1 MGNNAGKDAQ
11 KPTETPNTGIPEIQ
25 QAEEK
30 ARQTA
35 QAIKTDPTVKKV
47 EEKGRQAVDAIK
59 SDPRVQQVQQQS
71 QDLANKAKHALDQA
85 KHNIDLHKVENKV
98 ADKAKEVTEKAKEVT
113 KEAAEKAKELTEK
126 AKDGINIA
134 EIEGKAKD
142 TFKDITNTLSTFSR
156 DSSTYL
162 KDAEKYSTEYY
173 SILRNEVRHINR
185 DAPVY
190 ISNFKRDYIFPVDP
204 SIRAAGF
211 YGLTALTFLISIK
224 ARAGL
229 FSTIRNT
236 AFIGLTT
243 GFFVHP
249 ESLNPFRF
257 ADRELTEEQ

>member
-11 KPTETPNTGIPEIQ
+11 KATETPNTGIPEIK

-30 ARQTA
+30 ARQAA
-35 QAIKTDPTVKKV
+35 QAIKNDPTVKKVEEKGRQAFDAIKSDSTVKKV

-59 SDPRVQQVQQQS
+59 SDPRVQKVQEES

-85 KHNIDLHKVENKV
+85 KQNIDLHRVG
-98 ADKAKEVTEKAKEVT
+98 DKAKEITEKAKE
-113 KEAAEKAKELTEK
+113 
-126 AKDGINIA
+126 GINLA

-142 TFKDITNTLSTFSR
+142 TLKDISNTLSSLTTNSG
-156 DSSTYL
+156 TYL
-162 KDAEKYSTEYY
+162 KDAEKFSNEYY
-173 SILRNEVRHINR
+173 GIVRNEVRNINR

-204 SIRAAGF
+204 TIRAAGF

-229 FSTIRNT
+229 FRTIRNT
-236 AFIGLTT
+236 AVLGLTT
-243 GFFVHP
+243 GFLVHP
-249 ESLNPFRF
+249 ESLNPFRC
-257 ADRELTEEQ
+257 ADREITEQ

>member
-11 KPTETPNTGIPEIQ
+11 KPTEIPNTGIPEIQ
-25 QAEEK
+25 KAEEK
-30 ARQTA
+30 AREA
-35 QAIKTDPTVKKV
+35 VQAIKTDPTVKKV
-47 EEKGRQAVDAIK
+47 EEKSKQAVDAIK
-59 SDPRVQQVQQQS
+59 SDPRVQKVQEQS

-85 KHNIDLHKVENKV
+85 KQNIDLHKVENK
-98 ADKAKEVTEKAKEVT
+98 AKELTEKAAEKAKEVTEKAKEGV
-113 KEAAEKAKELTEK
+113 
-126 AKDGINIA
+126 NIA

-142 TFKDITNTLSTFSR
+142 TLKDITNTLSTFSR

-162 KDAEKYSTEYY
+162 KDAEKFSTEYY
-173 SILRNEVRHINR
+173 GIVKNEVRNINR

-257 ADRELTEEQ
+257 ADREINEQDE